1 MSSSF
6 GSLNI
11 AYTGLNAHQKRIDI
25 IGENIANVNT
35 EGYHRQRVELTPV
48 DTLARGLIAG
58 VARKAGG
65 VQVNDISRLRDKTLS
80 DHARSQDATAAG
92 RAKTAE
98 TLQQLEQLIGGL
110 NPGGLHDQMVGLFN
124 SFDDLAASP
133 EDPAMRQVV
142 LQRADAVAQ
151 GFTRTA
157 GAIDELRDRSVASA
171 TDIVQQINSLSEQI
185 ATIDAEI
192 LGASAVDADPNTL
205 LDRRDLLVTKLS
217 NLAAVD
223 VVEFSN
229 DQVAVSLD
237 GHLLVT
243 NGKYNPINIEVSVDA
258 GLAPLGYDKVA
269 VTTDGGREL
278 NVKGGQLFGDL
289 NALAQ
294 TIPDG
299 RRNLDEVAAELADQV
314 NAIHSA
320 GAGLD
325 GSTGNNMFEVQPGLL
340 TLSAD
345 VAGQPDKVAAAAV
358 TGGQFDNQNARDLAQ
373 LGDIATG
380 PLTKFVES
388 VGSLAVKVSAAI
400 GSADA
405 AEAASAQAT
414 SLALAQGGVSLD
426 EELTD
431 LITAQRSY
439 EASARLLTAMD
450 EMLQTLV
457 NTGRVGR

>member
-1 MSSSF
+1 MSSF

-11 AYTGLNAHQKRIDI
+11 AYSGLNAHQKRIDV

-35 EGYHRQRVELTPV
+35 RGYNRQRVELTPV

-58 VARKAGG
+58 VARMSGG
-65 VQVNDISRLRDKTLS
+65 VEVNDIARLRNKTLS
-80 DHARSQDATAAG
+80 DHARNQDATAAA
-92 RAKTAE
+92 RTKSAE
-98 TLQQLEQLIGGL
+98 TLQQLEQIVGGL
-110 NPGGLHDQMVGLFN
+110 NPGGLHDQMSALFN

-151 GFTRTA
+151 GFTRTVV
-157 GAIDELRDRSVASA
+157 AIDQLRDRSFASA
-171 TDIVQQINSLSEQI
+171 TDVLRQINSYAEQI
-185 ATIDAEI
+185 ATIDSEI

-205 LDRRDLLVTKLS
+205 LDRRDLLVADLA

-223 VVEFSN
+223 VVEFEN
-229 DQVAVSLD
+229 DQVAVSID
-237 GHLLVT
+237 GHLLVS
-243 NGKYNPINIEVSVDA
+243 NGKANPVLIESKIDA
-258 GLAPLGYDKVA
+258 GLAPLGYDRVVLSDPA
-269 VTTDGGREL
+269 GREL
-278 NVKGGQLFGDL
+278 NVRGGQLYADL
-289 NALAQ
+289 NALNQ
-294 TIPDG
+294 VTPDG
-299 RRNLDEVAAELADQV
+299 KRDLEQVAAELANQV
-314 NAIHSA
+314 NAIHQN

-325 GSTGNNMFEVQPGLL
+325 GSTGLNMFEVWPGGLR
-340 TLSAD
+340 LSAD
-345 VAGQPDKVAAAAV
+345 VAGQPDKVAAAGLGA
-358 TGGQFDNQNARDLAQ
+358 GQFDNLNAREMAQ
-373 LGDIATG
+373 LGDIADG

-388 VGSLAVKVSAAI
+388 VGSLAVKVSSAN

-405 AEAASAQAT
+405 ANAASAQAS
-414 SLALAQGGVSLD
+414 SLALAAGGVSLD

-450 EMLQTLV
+450 EMLQILI